1 MCNLANSL
9 AKLKHLCQN
18 GRVSEH
24 TFYEIAHPLAEKR
37 YEPLRVFL
45 IEMLESPNATC
56 RLNAVHLL
64 GGHWH
69 EKQNIG
75 EKLVELLT
83 NDPNDDIRMLSASAL
98 SHIKYVESREILHQC
113 ANDPKQA
120 SFVKESCVD
129 AIRVLDGT
137 SQVQILR
144 EQLNQIWNE
153 GG

>member
-1 MCNLANSL
+1 MCELANSL

-69 EKQNIG
+69 EKPDIG

-83 NDPNDDIRMLSASAL
+83 NDPNDDIR
-98 SHIKYVESREILHQC
+98 YVESREILHQC

-144 EQLNQIWNE
+144 EQLNQIGNE

>member
-1 MCNLANSL
+1 M
-9 AKLKHLCQN
+9 
-18 GRVSEH
+18 
-24 TFYEIAHPLAEKR
+24 
-37 YEPLRVFL
+37 FL
-45 IEMLESPNATC
+45 IEMLESPNATS

-69 EKQNIG
+69 EKPDIG

-83 NDPNDDIRMLSASAL
+83 NDPNDDIR
-98 SHIKYVESREILHQC
+98 YVESREILHQC

-144 EQLNQIWNE
+144 EQLNQIGNE